1 MDFFLQIMV
10 NSIAIGSI
18 YALIG
23 LGFVIIY
30 KASDVLNFAQGE
42 FVMVGAFIS
51 FYLLTTF
58 KIPFWLA
65 ILITAPAVALLG
77 IFTEILV
84 LRRMIGE
91 PIFAVVMI
99 TIGLSEVLRNLMGI
113 VCGPTDYVYPT
124 IFSQSRVTIMKNVF
138 LLPAQIWIII
148 SAWLLVI
155 VLLLFFNKTRVGL
168 GMRTAASDQDVALLM
183 GVSVKRVFSISWGIA
198 SAVGAISG
206 VLLGNLTTVNI
217 HMGHV
222 GLVVFPAIILGG
234 LDSIGGA
241 IVGGIVMG
249 VVEAFS
255 GGYLDKALGGGIKE
269 ITAFVVLIGILM
281 IKPHGLFGK
290 PEIERV

>member
-77 IFTEILV
+77 IFTEFLI

-113 VCGPTDYVYPT
+113 VCGPTDYVNPT

-183 GVSVKRVFSISWGIA
+183 GVSVKKVFSISWGIA

-249 VVEAFS
+249 VVEALS